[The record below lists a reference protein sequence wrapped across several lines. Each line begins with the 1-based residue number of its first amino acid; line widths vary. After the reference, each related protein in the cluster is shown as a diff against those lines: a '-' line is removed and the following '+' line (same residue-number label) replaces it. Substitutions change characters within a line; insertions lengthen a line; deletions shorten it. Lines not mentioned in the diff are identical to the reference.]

1 MKITYILGVRVTLCI
16 KKLFGYVIQTVRF
29 TNILGYIKDAN
40 WYSIYQFYINSS
52 GSQNP
57 DSIFKLL
64 INRVYFRV
72 SYYRYSI
79 LLALGLGITGCA
91 ATSGLQTYDLPDQGS
106 YKTNQGAELNV
117 IQLTQ
122 DNISSIG
129 QLPISNFSGIQ
140 ALFNKKPSVYR
151 LNYGD
156 VLSIQLWAYPEITP
170 PIQDTVNTRSVGYPI
185 DPNGNVQL
193 PLIGS
198 VKIAGKTLS
207 EAHTFLRNQFSR
219 YLKNPDVIVRVLS
232 FEAKRYYVNGQV
244 LRSGQYTISDLP
256 ISLYTALGQ
265 AGGIDT
271 KTGDTTNIQLIR
283 NGHTYNLNTIQ
294 LEKQGLSLH
303 NLLVQADDTIF
314 VNTKQE
320 QKLYVMGESNKS
332 QAINLRDQG
341 MSLSD
346 VLGESE
352 GINPYSASAA
362 RIYVMR
368 TDLNTKQS
376 TIYHLNLS
384 SLGNLALANQFNM
397 KRNDIVYIDATG
409 LTRWQRVVNQ
419 IIPFSSTLYTLDQ
432 LGK

>member
-1 MKITYILGVRVTLCI
+1 M
-16 KKLFGYVIQTVRF
+16 
-29 TNILGYIKDAN
+29 
-40 WYSIYQFYINSS
+40 
-52 GSQNP
+52 
-57 DSIFKLL
+57 
-64 INRVYFRV
+64 

-79 LLALGLGITGCA
+79 LLALSLSITGCA
-91 ATSGLQTYDLPDQGS
+91 VTSGLQTYDLPEQGS

-117 IQLTQ
+117 VQLTQ
-122 DNISSIG
+122 ENISNIT
-129 QLPISNFSGIQ
+129 QAPVNNFSDIRT
-140 ALFNKKPSVYR
+140 LFNKKQGIYR

-170 PIQDTVNTRSVGYPI
+170 PIQDATSVRTVGYPI

-198 VKIAGKTLS
+198 VKIAGKTLA
-207 EAHTFLRNQFSR
+207 EAHTFLRSQFSK

-244 LRSGQYTISDLP
+244 LKSGQYTINDLP

-283 NGHTYNLNTIQ
+283 NGQTYNLNTIQ

-303 NLLVQADDTIF
+303 NLLIQPDDTIF
-314 VNTKQE
+314 VNTKQD
-320 QKLYVMGESNKS
+320 QKLYVMGESSKS
-332 QAINLRDQG
+332 QAISLRDQG

-368 TDLNTKQS
+368 TDLKSKQS

-384 SLGNLALANQFNM
+384 SLGNLALANQFDM
-397 KRNDIVYIDATG
+397 KKNDIVYIDATG
-409 LTRWQRVVNQ
+409 LTRWQRVMNQ
-419 IIPFSSTLYTLDQ
+419 IVPFSSALYSFDQ